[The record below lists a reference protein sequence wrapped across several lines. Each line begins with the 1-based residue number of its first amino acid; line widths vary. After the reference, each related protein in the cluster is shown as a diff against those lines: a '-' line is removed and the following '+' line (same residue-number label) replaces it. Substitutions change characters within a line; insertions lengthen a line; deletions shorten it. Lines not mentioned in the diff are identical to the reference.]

1 MAVNGN
7 IFTMKAVNDEKTSAL
22 FSQLGGLL
30 GVSRGSDGKYHL
42 ADLCTAGSI
51 NKWAKNKPF
60 RNSSDNFGYDPNN
73 PSVGNAERKKQA
85 QYANYGISIPQST
98 FGDALT
104 MAKAVYN
111 NTVVWEYEKP
121 RGRELNEP
129 FRLRDLD
136 GYDHN
141 AQTLLYAPEGDY
153 TTTSQTTSASIAPL
167 FQLAVSSDRQ
177 IALSDLRVNGV
188 SADSTFDD
196 MYVGMCCYNTSTQ
209 QAYTKISS
217 NKFGEFLVG
226 QQNNEIILSVDVVAP
241 SSTGSSYQYMCFP
254 FFCSQPNGTTFYPIP
269 MAKQY
274 ITLKKTQQVVESMY
288 TQVDAFVYQGTYTP
302 LYYQARFTN
311 NTQSV
316 FNNLG
321 LEYTWQIW
329 AVDYDGI
336 MFDRVAQGTLGR
348 VEPYGSVYLPSLDRN
363 EYGWEYDKYQRTQ
376 YLVCQIYYNGSL
388 VNSIDVRR
396 GYINPDAEHGY
407 EPF

>member
-1 MAVNGN
+1 MGRYVDNN
-7 IFTMKAVNDEKTSAL
+7 IVSLGASYDLDDVISETAMMLGLGVRSDGSYHVSDIFIADSVND
-22 FSQLGGLL
+22 
-30 GVSRGSDGKYHL
+30 
-42 ADLCTAGSI
+42 
-51 NKWAKNKPF
+51 WAKNKPF
-60 RNSSDNFGYDPNN
+60 RHASDNFGYDPKN
-73 PSVGNAERKKQA
+73 PSVANAERKRLA
-85 QYANYGISIPQST
+85 QVNNYGISIPQST

-111 NTVVWEYEKP
+111 NTVVWEYERP
-121 RGRELNEP
+121 RGREYNEP
-129 FRLRDLD
+129 FRLRDFD

-141 AQTLLYAPEGDY
+141 AKTPVFCEQGDY

-167 FQLAVSSDRQ
+167 FSLAKSSDTQ
-177 IALSDLRVNGV
+177 IGITDLRVNGM
-188 SADSTFDD
+188 SHDTTFQD
-196 MYVGMCCYNTSTQ
+196 MYVGICCYNIDTE
-209 QAYTKISS
+209 QAYISIS
-217 NKFGEFLVG
+217 TNVFREYLIE
-226 QQNNEIILSVDVVAP
+226 QQNNEIIFSVGVVAP
-241 SSTGSSYQYMCFP
+241 SSTGSSYTYLCFP

-269 MAKQY
+269 FAKQN
-274 ITLKKTQQVVESMY
+274 ISVRKIQQVIESMY
-288 TQVDAFVYQGTYTP
+288 TQVDAFVYQGEYTP

-348 VEPYGSVYLPSLDRN
+348 VEPKESVFLPSLDRN
-363 EYGWEYDKYQRTQ
+363 EYRWEYDKYQRTQ

-388 VNSIDVRR
+388 VNSIDMRM
-396 GYINPDAEHGY
+396 GYINPDVEHGY